1 MAILPI
7 LVAPD
12 PRLNTRAE
20 PVDAVT
26 DDIRT
31 LMDNMLE
38 TMYAAPGIGLAAN
51 QVGVLKRILVI
62 DLGQR
67 GETEKPADWPDD
79 YQFYPSKP
87 LKMANPEI
95 IWESEE
101 WSVCQEGCLSV
112 PGEYDDVERPN
123 SVVVKYLDENNKEQ
137 ELKAEGLLAA
147 CVQHEIDHLNG
158 TLFVDHLSRLKRNR
172 AIDKLRKAKK
182 SQKLDVKY
190 PVAK

>member
-79 YQFYPSKP
+79 YQFYPSNP

-95 IWESEE
+95 VWESDE

-123 SVVVKYLDENNKEQ
+123 SVIVKYLDENNKEQ